1 MVLWGGADLIT
12 TRKFTQNIS
21 FAFDFQELLKYA
33 RKNDSQNKFAMPKNN
48 TVISDSHFFK
58 SLHKSTSLN
67 AIKITLPE
75 KDDETEVIH
84 SCLREDALTIDSASL
99 SFLLCHSA
107 QQWFSSS
114 QWQR

>member
-1 MVLWGGADLIT
+1 MPEKMTHKINL
-12 TRKFTQNIS
+12 QC
-21 FAFDFQELLKYA
+21 LKI
-33 RKNDSQNKFAMPKNN
+33 

-84 SCLREDALTIDSASL
+84 SCLREDALTID
-99 SFLLCHSA
+99 
-107 QQWFSSS
+107 
-114 QWQR
+114 